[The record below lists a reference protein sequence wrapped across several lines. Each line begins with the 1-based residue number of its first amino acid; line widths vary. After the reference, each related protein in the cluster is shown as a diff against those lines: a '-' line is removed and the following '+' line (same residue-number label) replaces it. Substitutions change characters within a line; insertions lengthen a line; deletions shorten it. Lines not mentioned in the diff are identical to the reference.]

1 MAQRGSMGNGALW
14 MSIKQQVFEIDPAHA
29 RPRTR

>member
-1 MAQRGSMGNGALW
+1 VGNGALW
-14 MSIKQQVFEIDPAHA
+14 MSVKQQVFEIDPAHA